1 MILNLQKRAS
11 GDVTILEL
19 EGRILV
25 GESSQHFHKTV
36 RETIAQGAR
45 KLVLQLSAVNYI
57 DSSGVGEIVGA
68 LSAAKQAGGDLR
80 LADLTPKV
88 RDLMQM
94 TNLNRLFDLNLNEA
108 AAISALK

>member
-25 GESSQHFHKTV
+25 GESSQKFHKEV
-36 RETIAQGAR
+36 RGIIGGGAR

-88 RDLMQM
+88 RDLMKM
-94 TNLNRLFDLNLNEA
+94 TNLNRLFELELTED
-108 AAISALK
+108 AAIAALK

>member
-1 MILNLQKRAS
+1 MILNLQKRES

-25 GESSQHFHKTV
+25 GESSQKFHEEV
-36 RETIAQGAR
+36 RAIIAGGAR
-45 KLVLQLSAVNYI
+45 KLVLQLGGVTYI

-68 LSAAKQAGGDLR
+68 LTATKAAGGELR
-80 LADLTPKV
+80 LADLAPKV

-94 TNLNRLFDLNLNEA
+94 TNLNKLFELNYTEA
-108 AAISALK
+108 AAVAALK